1 MAYSKKTG
9 DEVISEAKRRE
20 NSRETYEA
28 VLRIIDYQ
36 TTEMQSAL
44 VARSTI
50 RQIIARSNLDLE
62 QGDKAIRRAI
72 ECGDVVTFNGRLAL
86 GTEDSLIR
94 IIEDE
99 AASDY
104 PRKQLIAACNKRL
117 QAIRDDDDA

>member
-9 DEVISEAKRRE
+9 DEVISDAKRRE
-20 NSRETYEA
+20 QSRETYEA

-36 TTEMQSAL
+36 TSEKQEAL
-44 VARSTI
+44 AARTSI
-50 RQIIARSNLDLE
+50 RQIIACSDIDLE
-62 QGDKAIRRAI
+62 QADKALRRAI
-72 ECGDVVTFNGRLAL
+72 ECGDVVTYNGRVAL
-86 GTEDSLIR
+86 GTEESLLR

-117 QAIRDDDDA
+117 AKIRSDDD